1 MHHEK
6 HQNSSNPIE
15 HMNIVMGYKDI
26 ASLVNHIESID
37 RLKAETA
44 DGFISLQ
51 DIQIEIMECC
61 RNLDMLHKK
70 IKEIK
75 KKRKKLQKRLHSHP
89 YYQYSMAIKSIH
101 DYQCSMRSMS
111 PANKENLKNG

>member
-1 MHHEK
+1 MNHEK
-6 HQNSSNPIE
+6 HQSSTNPIE
-15 HMNIVMGYKDI
+15 HMNIVMAYKDI

-37 RLKAETA
+37 RLKAE
-44 DGFISLQ
+44 
-51 DIQIEIMECC
+51 IEIMECG
-61 RNLDMLHKK
+61 RNLDRLHKK

-101 DYQCSMRSMS
+101 DYQCSMHRMS